1 MEIQT
6 LVVESRKPAGTREAA
21 RLRRAGKLPA
31 VLYGHKIDPVHLAM
45 SSQDLETLLQKG
57 THLVNLNL
65 GSEEQACL
73 IKAVQYNYLGDTP
86 VHVDLAR
93 VDLNERVQ
101 VYVQIEL
108 RGTPKGIGEGGAL
121 QRGLKEI
128 EIACLVANIPESIR
142 LDVSHLAL
150 DDVLHVKDIELPE
163 GAEAI
168 SDPEAAIVMIRVP
181 AAQKSAIATG
191 EGEGEGEEKP
201 EGEEPE
207 VIAKG
212 KAEEKSDEAAS

>member
-31 VLYGHKIDPVHLAM
+31 VLYGHKLDPVHLAM

-57 THLVNLNL
+57 AHLVNLNL

-212 KAEEKSDEAAS
+212 KAEEESDKAAS